1 MLHPVMLNEAKCL
14 RLNDRGQGQTLEVK
28 VKYSRSR

>member
-14 RLNDRGQGQTLEVK
+14 RLNAQG
-28 VKYSRSR
+28 